1 MLNQHRMRA
10 ARIGP
15 PRLPSFLQPG
25 GTSPTTP
32 PPPPPPQAVF
42 PNFINGKFV
51 PSAATEK
58 YPVHNPVCA
67 LARSALGQPNA
78 SAAHH
83 QLLALDTCV
92 LCHCYHP
99 THLQATQEIVAYAPQ
114 TTDAEFEEAVSAAKT
129 AFESWSNMST
139 QNRVRVMLKYQ
150 ALIREHMDEIA
161 AIITREQGK
170 TLADAKGD
178 VFRGLEVVEHACT
191 APSVL
196 MGETQGNIASHMD
209 MMTLR
214 APLGVCAGIAP
225 CM

>member
-1 MLNQHRMRA
+1 M
-10 ARIGP
+10 P
-15 PRLPSFLQPG
+15 
-25 GTSPTTP
+25 
-32 PPPPPPQAVF
+32 
-42 PNFINGKFV
+42 
-51 PSAATEK
+51 
-58 YPVHNPVCA
+58 
-67 LARSALGQPNA
+67 
-78 SAAHH
+78 
-83 QLLALDTCV
+83 
-92 LCHCYHP
+92 
-99 THLQATQEIVAYAPQ
+99 LQATQEIVAYAPQ

-161 AIITREQGK
+161 EIITREQGK

-214 APLGVCAGIAP
+214 TPLGVCAGIAP